1 MLQSIRDR
9 SKGLIAGIIVFL
21 ISLTFALW
29 GIQSYITAGAR
40 VIVAEVDGEEI
51 ELREFQDALQ
61 RLRRQARSLLGES
74 FDSAE
79 WTSAKVK
86 ERALND
92 LVNSRLLM
100 QLTDDSRIRIS
111 DAQVA
116 RQIQKIPNFQDENG
130 FSKQLYEQRVPI
142 YGFSELGF
150 EQEMRRDLER
160 AQLRAGIAASEFV
173 TVEEAQQIEM
183 LRRQKRDIGYAIMPA
198 SAFEDEEQLN
208 DTDAETYFDNHR
220 EDYRTTEKALLE
232 YLEISSSALASEVR
246 VNEEVLRGYYG
257 ANTATYTV
265 TEQRNVNHILV
276 QVAERADI
284 DTVLAAQIKVEDA
297 RKRALAG
304 EVFEDLARELSDDVG
319 SKSEGGET
327 GFFTQGAM
335 TPEFEKAAF
344 ALEVGELSEPVR
356 TRFGYHLIKVKEVK
370 PGGLKAFEEA
380 RPEVEAAYRAVEAQK
395 LFIEQADQFSNL
407 VYEHPDSLE
416 VASEALGL
424 EVRRT
429 EALTHSEIAV
439 LFSEKVATSAFD
451 SDVLIDGL
459 NSEPIELDDGR
470 VIAVRV
476 IEHAP
481 AFIPSFEDVK
491 SEVRAAAGV
500 ERARKLT
507 EAGGQNII
515 ARLRDGGT
523 VADLL
528 QEPGFGWERVEAA
541 SRESSDVNR
550 AVLRAAF
557 RTEAPDGGPVFT
569 GIPIGRSD
577 YAVIRIANIVTP
589 PATELDAFDIAEVR
603 KELITSRTNTI
614 WQEFLDSLKASSD
627 VEIFLENL

>member
-9 SKGLIAGIIVFL
+9 SQGLIVGIIVFL

-29 GIQSYITAGAR
+29 GIQSYITEGAR
-40 VIVAEVDGEEI
+40 VIVAEVEGEEI

-92 LVNSRLLM
+92 IVNSRLLT

-116 RQIQKIPNFQDENG
+116 SQIQKIPSFQDENG
-130 FSKQLYEQRVPI
+130 FSRQLYEQRVPI

-183 LRRQKRDIGYAIMPA
+183 LRRQKRDIGYAILPS
-198 SAFEDEEQLN
+198 SAYEGEEQMH
-208 DTDAETYFDNHR
+208 DTDAETYFNNHR

-232 YLEISSSALASEVR
+232 YLEISSSELASEVI
-246 VNEEVLRGYYG
+246 VNEDVLQGYYA
-257 ANTATYTV
+257 ANTATYMV
-265 TEQRNVNHILV
+265 TEQRNVNHILI

-284 DTVLAAQIKVEDA
+284 DTVLAAQIKVEEA

-304 EVFEDLARELSDDVG
+304 EAFEDLARELSDDVG
-319 SKSEGGET
+319 SKTEGGET

-335 TPEFEKAAF
+335 TPEFEEAAF

-356 TRFGYHLIKVKEVK
+356 TRFGYHLIKIKEVK
-370 PGGLKAFEEA
+370 PGGLKTFEEA

-395 LFIEQADQFSNL
+395 LFFEQADQFSNL

-416 VASEALGL
+416 VASEALAL

-429 EALTHSEIAV
+429 EALTRSEISA
-439 LFSEKVATSAFD
+439 LFSEKAAASAFD

-481 AFIPSFEDVK
+481 AFVPSFEDVK

-507 EAGGQNII
+507 EAAGQDII

-541 SRESSDVNR
+541 DRESNDVNR

-557 RTEAPDGGPVFT
+557 RTEAPGGGPAFT

-614 WQEFLDSLKASSD
+614 WQEFLGSLKASSD
-627 VEIFLENL
+627 VEIFPENL

>member
-9 SKGLIAGIIVFL
+9 SQGLIVGIIVFL

-29 GIQSYITAGAR
+29 GIQSYITEGAR
-40 VIVAEVDGEEI
+40 VIVAEVEGEEI

-92 LVNSRLLM
+92 IVNSRLLT

-116 RQIQKIPNFQDENG
+116 SQIQKIPSFQDESG

-183 LRRQKRDIGYAIMPA
+183 LRRQKRDIGYAILPS
-198 SAFEDEEQLN
+198 SAYEGEEQLH
-208 DTDAETYFDNHR
+208 DTDAETYFNNHR

-232 YLEISSSALASEVR
+232 YLEISSSELASEVI
-246 VNEEVLRGYYG
+246 VNEDVLHGYYA
-257 ANTATYTV
+257 ANTATYMV
-265 TEQRNVNHILV
+265 TEQRNVNHILI

-284 DTVLAAQIKVEDA
+284 DTVLAAQIKVEEA

-304 EVFEDLARELSDDVG
+304 EAFEDLARELSDDVG
-319 SKSEGGET
+319 SKTEGGET

-370 PGGLKAFEEA
+370 PGGLKTFEEA

-395 LFIEQADQFSNL
+395 FFFEQADQFSNL

-416 VASEALGL
+416 VASEALAL

-429 EALTHSEIAV
+429 EALTRSEISA
-439 LFSEKVATSAFD
+439 LFSEKAAALAFD

-481 AFIPSFEDVK
+481 AFVPSFEDVK

-507 EAGGQNII
+507 EAAGQDII

-541 SRESSDVNR
+541 DRESNDVNR

-557 RTEAPDGGPVFT
+557 RTEAPGGGPVFT

-614 WQEFLDSLKASSD
+614 WQEFLGSLKASSD
-627 VEIFLENL
+627 VEIFPENL